1 MTSQTKQLPYQTTLI
16 EVTETNI
23 IGTKSLT
30 VKMDE
35 HRYKQLR
42 LNALDKEMT
51 HRDIML
57 EGFDLWLKVHGTIY

>member
-1 MTSQTKQLPYQTTLI
+1 MANQAPYQTTLI
-16 EVTETNI
+16 EITETNI
-23 IGTKSLT
+23 IGTKHLT

-42 LNALDKEMT
+42 LNALDKDMA

-57 EGFDLWLKVHGTIY
+57 EAFDLWMKVHGTTF

>member
-35 HRYKQLR
+35 C
-42 LNALDKEMT
+42 
-51 HRDIML
+51 
-57 EGFDLWLKVHGTIY
+57 